1 MRRYQRSPGL
11 ALEQCRLLVDFGK
24 RKGLNAESCLENTD
38 IDEAMFNET
47 TYEPSTTQ
55 ELQIIQNLTRLISE
69 PADRLGYE
77 AGHHSKLHHY
87 GLIGQAML
95 SSNNLLHALNIAL
108 RYCQEVFHFTSFTSS
123 NQGKTL
129 SISWLP
135 HKNDILGVEQFLVA
149 RDLGTGLSII
159 EQVTGK
165 RPKGIL
171 AARTFFTD
179 EQLILEL
186 KEKLDCT
193 LEPMSNG
200 AELVLNSD
208 NLLQPMPQRNP
219 QTCQILEQF
228 CYEQLHLPEDLPLK
242 DSFTEQVA
250 YQLRKS
256 KFRLSRDDVAKQLN
270 ISSRTLARYLLNE
283 KTTWREL
290 IANIRID
297 HAKQLLTSSKL
308 PIEIVAEDV
317 GFGSSSAFS
326 LAFRRA
332 AGMTPREFRKQFTSA
347 KTIPTQITKTK
358 SSGL

>member
-11 ALEQCRLLVDFGK
+11 ALEQCRLLVEFGK
-24 RKGLNAESCLENTD
+24 QMGLDAESCLENTN
-38 IDEAMFNET
+38 IDETMFNDT

-55 ELQIIQNLTRLISE
+55 ELQIIRNLTSLISE
-69 PADRLGYE
+69 PSDRLGYE
-77 AGHHSKLHHY
+77 VGRHSQLHHY

-95 SSNNLLHALNIAL
+95 SSDNLLHALNIAL
-108 RYCQEVFHFTSFTSS
+108 RYCQEVFHFTSCTSS

-129 SISWLP
+129 SVSWLP
-135 HKNDILGVEQFLVA
+135 YQNDMLSIEHFLVA
-149 RDLGTGLSII
+149 RDLGTCLSII
-159 EQVTGK
+159 EQVTERK
-165 RPKGIL
+165 PKGIIS
-171 AARTFFTD
+171 ARTFFTD
-179 EQLILEL
+179 QKLIQEL
-186 KEKLDCT
+186 RNQLDCT
-193 LEPMSNG
+193 LEHALNG
-200 AELVLNSD
+200 AELVLNAES
-208 NLLQPMPQRNP
+208 LLQPMPQRNP
-219 QTCQILEQF
+219 QTCQILERF

-256 KFRLSRDDVAKQLN
+256 KFSLNRDEVAQQLN

-332 AGMTPREFRKQFTSA
+332 AGMTPREFRKQFAPAT
-347 KTIPTQITKTK
+347 TITTPMTGKTK
-358 SSGL
+358 S